1 MVQMTGLLVGLSLTL
16 VLRFM
21 VQQQIRLEMATPY
34 QGSGYFFT
42 GNAKDYLQSL
52 ASSSPTEKS
61 HIPKDFELKERE
73 IKPTIFDD
81 KPLPKDIYP
90 NDNAWYY

>member
-1 MVQMTGLLVGLSLTL
+1 MWKLLL
-16 VLRFM
+16 
-21 VQQQIRLEMATPY
+21 MATEFKWTDELVSEY
-34 QGSGYFFT
+34 TSAIILGKLGYESDHMEKF
-42 GNAKDYLQSL
+42 K
-52 ASSSPTEKS
+52 ASHTPTEKS

>member
-1 MVQMTGLLVGLSLTL
+1 MWKLLL
-16 VLRFM
+16 
-21 VQQQIRLEMATPY
+21 MATEFVWTDELVKEFAQFHIDDFVNNTKWPED
-34 QGSGYFFT
+34 SDTLLKKF
-42 GNAKDYLQSL
+42 KQSHT
-52 ASSSPTEKS
+52 PTEKS